1 LLTAAHVETDPKTRG
16 FFSERRQIGE
26 GTSQAAK
33 SSMQKG
39 GNKPLEV
46 TSKAEPAARGVCKII
61 KNFTIKS
68 YIISYSKRPIGTLN
82 IIPFY
87 THI

>member
-46 TSKAEPAARGVCKII
+46 TSKAEPAARGVCKNKRK
-61 KNFTIKS
+61 KNKKEGSRTCE
-68 YIISYSKRPIGTLN
+68 
-82 IIPFY
+82 
-87 THI
+87 